1 MTSDVKVI
9 DGGFSTQLVTHVG
22 EVIDG
27 DPLWTSRF
35 LYSNPD
41 AVFQTHLDYL
51 RAGSHVIETATYQA
65 SIPGYVKYLD
75 RTEEEALQL
84 IKTAVELAKKAVRVY
99 KEEIKGKDVSN
110 PEPMV
115 AGSIGPYAAYLHD
128 CSEYT
133 GGSYANIESMDSIVE
148 WHRPRFE
155 ALINGGVDLLA
166 IETIPC
172 AREAE
177 ALVGLLKQY
186 PDTKAWLSFSC
197 KVDGKSI
204 ADGSSFKQTVL
215 KCYKAASGQIVACG
229 VNCLAPRSVT
239 PLLKSINE
247 KEINQFIPMVAY
259 PNSGEKYS
267 STTFSWTIDNDFHP
281 PEEFVKDWLDIGVRY
296 IGSCCRTGSKD
307 IERIAAE
314 VKSWTKSRLT

>member
-1 MTSDVKVI
+1 MTMDVKVL

-22 EVIDG
+22 EIIDG

-51 RAGSHVIETATYQA
+51 RAGAHIIETATYQA
-65 SIPGYVKYLD
+65 SIPGYVKYLNK
-75 RTEEEALQL
+75 TEEESLGL
-84 IKTAVELAKKAVRVY
+84 IKTAVELAKKAVSVY

-115 AGSIGPYAAYLHD
+115 AGSVGPYAAYLHD

-155 ALINGGVDLLA
+155 ALINEGVDLLA

-186 PDTKAWLSFSC
+186 PS
-197 KVDGKSI
+197 
-204 ADGSSFKQTVL
+204 TV
-215 KCYKAASGQIVACG
+215 CI
-229 VNCLAPRSVT
+229 
-239 PLLKSINE
+239 
-247 KEINQFIPMVAY
+247 IPMMINLIVLLNTNNGFCISFQI
-259 PNSGEKYS
+259 PKLGFLS
-267 STTFSWTIDNDFHP
+267 H
-281 PEEFVKDWLDIGVRY
+281 VKRMAKVLVMDPV
-296 IGSCCRTGSKD
+296 
-307 IERIAAE
+307 
-314 VKSWTKSRLT
+314 SRKPL